1 MKDCLNTYMKV
12 GIVQFMAFPDAG
24 LDGIKKLQKPALTG
38 AGFTWVFRKRSVN
51 SVLLTKSISE

>member
-24 LDGIKKLQKPALTG
+24 LDGIKKIAEDGFFG
-38 AGFTWVFRKRSVN
+38 AGFIGVFRKRSVN